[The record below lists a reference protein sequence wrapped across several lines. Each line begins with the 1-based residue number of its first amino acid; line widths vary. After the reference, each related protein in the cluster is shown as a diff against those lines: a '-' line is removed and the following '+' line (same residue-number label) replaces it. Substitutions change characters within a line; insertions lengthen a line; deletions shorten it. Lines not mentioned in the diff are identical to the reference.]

1 MQIVKERVKMENN
14 ISGQVRRILDREMEL
29 LSLEKHEYRKLRH
42 LGSLIIRRRQYGI
55 IFTEK
60 NNGREKGITS
70 DKARI
75 TLLGRKRY
83 LKKSIPRREKV
94 CKALQ
99 AAIKEIENVESP
111 PLDFPWDIKELKNA
125 RFSRKAFRWLSEE
138 TQTNPMAPEML
149 KYATDSGIRVRSKSE
164 KIIADMLTSRGLPF
178 KYEVPLELPGR
189 RTYPDFVIMRQ
200 NGRMV
205 IWEHFGL
212 MGDEKYAVK
221 AMEKLTAY
229 LEAGLSIHDDL
240 ICTFEKDIEM
250 PGILENIID
259 TYLIQ

>member
-1 MQIVKERVKMENN
+1 
-14 ISGQVRRILDREMEL
+14 
-29 LSLEKHEYRKLRH
+29 
-42 LGSLIIRRRQYGI
+42 
-55 IFTEK
+55 
-60 NNGREKGITS
+60 
-70 DKARI
+70 
-75 TLLGRKRY
+75 
-83 LKKSIPRREKV
+83 
-94 CKALQ
+94 
-99 AAIKEIENVESP
+99 
-111 PLDFPWDIKELKNA
+111 
-125 RFSRKAFRWLSEE
+125 
-138 TQTNPMAPEML
+138 
-149 KYATDSGIRVRSKSE
+149 
-164 KIIADMLTSRGLPF
+164 MLTSRGLPF

-189 RTYPDFVIMRQ
+189 RIYPDFVIMRQ